1 MRVERFRDYVRE
13 LLTGSGHPDIV
24 RAEFEQ
30 VPGER
35 EGLVDLRVDFA
46 DGVSIF
52 LAVVRTSPPTGDDFA
67 KPEQP
72 VTRVGA
78 TRSA

>member
-1 MRVERFRDYVRE
+1 MRVERFREYLRD
-13 LLTGSGHPDIV
+13 LLAQSGHPDIV

-35 EGLVDLRVDFA
+35 EGLVDLRIDFA

-52 LAVVRTSPPTGDDFA
+52 LAVVRTSPPTGDDFT

-72 VTRVGA
+72 ITKSGA
-78 TRSA
+78 TPRA